1 MTFDNGG
8 ISGHINHRA
17 VSAGIKY
24 VNGLPL
30 GFFLFHS
37 LFIIAGVI
45 NLVDGY

>member
-24 VNGLPL
+24 GLL
-30 GFFLFHS
+30 LAFLFPS
-37 LFIIAGVI
+37 LFIIGSVI

>member
-24 VNGLPL
+24 GLPL
-30 GFFLFHS
+30 AFSFRS
-37 LFIIAGVI
+37 LLIVGSVI

>member
-24 VNGLPL
+24 V
-30 GFFLFHS
+30 FLSFS
-37 LFIIAGVI
+37 LHDRDVI